1 MFNNEKYPIKPEWTK
16 YYKALEAIRESGI
29 INMWGAAPLL
39 EDLYPELSMEEAKE
53 ILCSWIS
60 NYDALNDAFGWR

>member
-1 MFNNEKYPIKPEWTK
+1 LSIPKNVNFIGAY
-16 YYKALEAIRESGI
+16 AIRKSGI

-39 EDLYPELSMEEAKE
+39 KDLYPELSRTEANE
-53 ILCSWIS
+53 ILCNWIS

>member
-1 MFNNEKYPIKPEWTK
+1 MNEKYPINPKWTK
-16 YYKALEAIRESGI
+16 YYNALEAIRKSGI

-39 EDLYPELSMEEAKE
+39 KDLYPELSRTEAKE
-53 ILCSWIS
+53 ILCNWIS